1 MSPKKFAN
9 QIEGILHGVSILLPM
24 VFSIILLSLDMFNFA
39 GGLRC
44 GVAANPLGCDMFEQ
58 LECVRGENARQFQ
71 LYFGTVPT
79 YICIL
84 LFYLSSLS
92 VYCKIRQTI
101 QRTRRRSMTSASAD
115 MERQAGIQCILYGL
129 FFANTF
135 VWSAILGALVAAGK
149 FLVLDKMF
157 AVLLLANIFYPLQGV
172 FNFMVY
178 LRPRYVEVRKANPL
192 QTRVWALC
200 EIFRGNEGASTSE
213 MSTPRTR
220 GSDELSRTKS
230 QQDVSV
236 GLKSAT
242 ADLPTGTGESSES
255 SLFLIIH

>member
-1 MSPKKFAN
+1 
-9 QIEGILHGVSILLPM
+9 
-24 VFSIILLSLDMFNFA
+24 
-39 GGLRC
+39 
-44 GVAANPLGCDMFEQ
+44 
-58 LECVRGENARQFQ
+58 
-71 LYFGTVPT
+71 
-79 YICIL
+79 
-84 LFYLSSLS
+84 
-92 VYCKIRQTI
+92 
-101 QRTRRRSMTSASAD
+101 MTSASAD